1 MTISQKT
8 SVVRRGIGRKTTSV
22 VSSPGI
28 TLTRIVYIT
37 AWVKLINRSV
47 NLVLGDNNI
56 TISSVSEGGSILCR
70 IVTSVNQ
77 RQDAKCIAFQRINVD
92 SNRIVQEGV
101 ALDGYL
107 VIEGNCCIEGSD
119 ECADSFIVV
128 TTVLKNCLLKERL
141 FACNS
146 VDLTVTD
153 IEVTVG
159 V

>member
-8 SVVRRGIGRKTTSV
+8 SVVRRSVRRKTTSV
-22 VSSPGI
+22 VSSPAV

-37 AWVKLINRSV
+37 AWVKLVNCSV

-70 IVTSVNQ
+70 IFTSVNQ
-77 RQDAKCIAFQRINVD
+77 RQDAKCITFQRIDVD

-101 ALDGYL
+101 TLDGYL